1 MIGDVVQ
8 GSVAGTG
15 KFCIDRTS
23 MFNEHLYICDKD
35 RLAVCDKFLVNF
47 QNDLSP
53 ITSLVGWFLKLKC
66 CVIHYARYITHV
78 NTGNRD

>member
-23 MFNEHLYICDKD
+23 MFNERLYICDKD
-35 RLAVCDKFLVNF
+35 RLAVFDKFLVNF

-53 ITSLVGWFLKLKC
+53 ITSHDLSLVGSFLKLKC
-66 CVIHYARYITHV
+66 CVIHYARYITL
-78 NTGNRD
+78 